1 VDVKHIVITKKFEKD
16 FSFLLKG
23 RKEKQPTKKKKQLCL
38 MGKFLNFFLSKILS
52 KKRDVL
58 HRCFSKNLGLLIIK
72 ENLPIQFVESMW
84 LKCLILHLCPK
95 LNYPSRRQFSQEILL
110 RLVEKTS
117 YQYVILALVDYF
129 FATASFDLWM
139 SKEAYDVFA
148 SIINFWSDDW

>member
-1 VDVKHIVITKKFEKD
+1 
-16 FSFLLKG
+16 
-23 RKEKQPTKKKKQLCL
+23 
-38 MGKFLNFFLSKILS
+38 
-52 KKRDVL
+52 VL

-95 LNYPSRRQFSQEILL
+95 LNYPYRRQFSQEILL